1 MKIFL
6 LNYKSAP
13 TDVATKRNLFKGQL
27 KAKMLFIAFILGG
40 LQLVFSQT
48 QVSGSIKESA
58 SGIPLGGVNIV
69 EKGTQNG
76 VVSDFDGNFSIQVQS
91 SNSVLVFTYLGF
103 KNLEVTVGTQ
113 DQINVSLEED
123 LNQLDEVIL
132 VDYGYGK
139 VQRENMTGSVAS
151 ISSAELA
158 KIPVSSA
165 AEALSGRLPGVNV
178 TTADGEP
185 GAEIQIRVRGGGSI
199 TQDNSPLYV
208 VDGFIVSSISD
219 IPPADIL
226 SIDILKDA
234 AATAVYGAQASNG
247 VVVISTKSPK
257 EGKISVNYNNFF
269 QFNELPKDRRYEV
282 LDPYEYVMANYE
294 YALIQGET
302 SLKSFERYFGVYG
315 DLELYQSK
323 TGTDWQ
329 EKLFGGSRVS
339 AYNNINISGG
349 TDMTKIRLSISD
361 NDDQG
366 LLQGSGYKRTAI
378 NFKLNQK
385 ITEKLT
391 FDAQTRITKTIRD
404 GAGTSSN
411 SQLKIKDAVQT
422 RPVNGIADELEID
435 LNNVASDDDFQ
446 LFLRSLT
453 TPDELVKQDW
463 RKRTDDDY
471 IINAALTWEI
481 LDGLNL
487 KSSYTTSKR
496 FREDLRFYG
505 PLTSESFNN
514 GGSMPLGQKTN
525 SESNSYRFINTLSF
539 KKEFGN
545 SKVDLL
551 LGNEISSSSGKNYFI
566 RAEEFRLSI
575 TPEELFANMAF
586 GTIDRAYTTNFTPS
600 NRLSYFGRADYQL
613 NDTYMITGT
622 FRADQSSRFSKENRL
637 GIFPAIALGVK
648 LKQLAF
654 FDNIDAID
662 QLKLRLS
669 YGSTGN
675 DRIDATAAQFLFS
688 ASTLRGIGF
697 NNYENV
703 YYSPSS
709 SSLYNPNL
717 KWETTLSKNVGLDFA
732 LLQNKI
738 RGSFDVY
745 ENETKDLLLM
755 SAIPNNT
762 GFSTQWNNV
771 GSTQNKGFELGL
783 TSTLYQ
789 TNDLTISFN
798 FNIGKNDFTIVEL
811 DGTNQRFE
819 RSNWA
824 STDLNNINDYY
835 LQVGGKVG
843 DIYGYVTDGYYSTS
857 DFTAYN
863 EADGTYTLADGV
875 VSSGTVV
882 GNQKI
887 RPGYLKLKDL
897 NGDGV
902 VNADDRKV
910 IGNAIP
916 DFQGGFGLNANYK
929 NFDFSAFF
937 NFQSG
942 NDVYNTGKI
951 QFNQFRRVRYGN
963 MLEGMSSDNRFTYVD
978 VNGLYT
984 ETPGSLVTNLDDL
997 AAMNRDKEMW
1007 SHASHGI
1014 AGAVIHS
1021 WAVED
1026 GSFLRLNNLTIG
1038 YSLPREIISK
1048 FGISNFR
1055 LFATG
1060 RNLKLWTN
1068 YSGYDPEVSSNR
1080 NPLTPGIDYSS
1091 YPRSRSYTFGLNLIF

>member
-1 MKIFL
+1 MKNFL
-6 LNYKSAP
+6 LKYKLVSVGTA
-13 TDVATKRNLFKGQL
+13 VKRVLFFGQSKTKMFLY
-27 KAKMLFIAFILGG
+27 AFVLGG

-48 QVSGSIKESA
+48 QVSGTVTEQA

-76 VVSDFDGNFSIQVQS
+76 VVTDFDGNYAISVQS
-91 SNSVLVFTYLGF
+91 SNSVLVFTYLGY
-103 KNLEVTVGTQ
+103 KVQEVKVGSR
-113 DQINVSLEED
+113 DQINVTLVED

-139 VQRENMTGSVAS
+139 VKRENMTGSVAS
-151 ISSAELA
+151 ISNVELA

-165 AEALSGRLPGVNV
+165 AEALSGRLPGVNI
-178 TTADGEP
+178 TTSDGEP

-226 SIDILKDA
+226 SIDVLKDA

-257 EGKISVNYNNFF
+257 EGKISVNYNNFY
-269 QFNELPKDRRYEV
+269 QFNQLPMDRRYEV

-302 SLKSFERYFGVYG
+302 SLKSFERYFGVYD
-315 DLELYQSK
+315 DLELYK
-323 TGTDWQ
+323 YKNGTDWQ

-361 NDDQG
+361 NDDEG
-366 LLQGSGYKRTAI
+366 LLQGSGYKRTAV

-385 ITEKLT
+385 ISDKLT
-391 FDAQTRITKTIRD
+391 FDAQTRITSTIRD
-404 GAGTSSN
+404 GAGTSSS

-422 RPVNGIADELEID
+422 RPINGIADELDIN
-435 LNNVASDDDFQ
+435 LNSVSSDDDFQ
-446 LFLRSLT
+446 MFLRSLI

-471 IINAALTWEI
+471 VINASLTWE
-481 LDGLNL
+481 LAEGLNL
-487 KSSYTTSKR
+487 KSSYTTSKQ

-525 SESNSYRFINTLSF
+525 SESNSYRLINTLSY
-539 KKEFGN
+539 KKEFDN

-551 LGNEISSSSGKNYFI
+551 FGNEISSSTGKNYFI
-566 RAEEFRLSI
+566 RAEEFRMSI

-586 GTIDRAYTTNFTPS
+586 GTIDRAYTTNYTPS

-613 NDTYMITGT
+613 NNTYMITGT

-637 GIFPAIALGVK
+637 GIFPAVALGVK
-648 LKQLAF
+648 LDELELFKNM
-654 FDNIDAID
+654 DNVD

-675 DRIDATAAQFLFS
+675 DRIDATATQFLFS

-717 KWETTLSKNVGLDFA
+717 KWETTLSKNFGLDFGFF
-732 LLQNKI
+732 QNKL

-745 ENETKDLLLM
+745 QNKTKDLLLM

-771 GSTQNKGFELGL
+771 GSTQNKGVELGIN
-783 TSTLYQ
+783 STLYQ
-789 TNDLTISFN
+789 SNDANVSMS
-798 FNIGKNDFTIVEL
+798 FNIGRNDFTIVEL

-857 DFTAYN
+857 DFASYN
-863 EADGTYTLADGV
+863 EAEGSYVLAEGV
-875 VSSGTVV
+875 VSSGAVV
-882 GNQKI
+882 GNQNI
-887 RPGYLKLKDL
+887 RPGFMKLKDL
-897 NGDGV
+897 NEDGV
-902 VNADDRKV
+902 INADDRQV

-916 DFQGGFGLNANYK
+916 DFQGGFGLNANFK
-929 NFDFSAFF
+929 NFDFSVFF
-937 NFQSG
+937 NYQYG

-963 MLEGMSSDNRFTYVD
+963 LLSGMSMDNRFTYVD
-978 VNGLYT
+978 VDGSYT
-984 ETPGSLVTNLDDL
+984 GVAGGLVTNLDDL
-997 AAMNRDKEMW
+997 AAMNADKNIW

-1014 AGAVIHS
+1014 AGAVVHS
-1021 WAVED
+1021 WAIED
-1026 GSFLRLNNLTIG
+1026 GSFIRLNNLTFG
-1038 YSLPREIISK
+1038 YSLPKNLVSK

-1060 RNLKLWTN
+1060 RNLKLWTK

-1091 YPRSRSYTFGLNLIF
+1091 YPRSRSYTFGLNLTF